1 MTAYAWCKSALA
13 WQKHRTR
20 GDISYKA
27 IKVSPVVK
35 ANSGFT
41 FIEMLLAAAIF
52 ALVGLASVAILS
64 SVTQSDEL
72 SQQASER
79 LIQLQRTML
88 MLERDFMQISVRH
101 VRIDGEAPQK
111 FRLFGEQFL
120 LDSEGH
126 GVSFTR
132 QGWRNPG
139 MILPRSEIQTVAYRL
154 QEGNLQ
160 RLFTLYPDAVTGTEP
175 KIQQLQTGLTGFE
188 VHYLQGEEWLER
200 WQDGN
205 FPQAVRITL
214 LDQYAGKLER
224 IFMLPDGAVADG
236 ARN

>member
-1 MTAYAWCKSALA
+1 V
-13 WQKHRTR
+13 RN
-20 GDISYKA
+20 
-27 IKVSPVVK
+27 
-35 ANSGFT
+35 ANGGFT

-79 LIQLQRTML
+79 LVQLQRTML

-101 VRIDGEAPQK
+101 VRIDGEAPSK

-120 LDSEGH
+120 LDSEDH
-126 GVSFTR
+126 GITFAR

-175 KIQQLQTGLTGFE
+175 KIQQLQSGLTGFE
-188 VHYLQGEEWLER
+188 VQYLQGEEWKER
-200 WQDGN
+200 WQDAN
-205 FPQAVRITL
+205 FPKAVKITL
-214 LDQYAGKLER
+214 IDESLGRVER
-224 IFMLPDGAVADG
+224 IFLLPDAVVADG
-236 ARN
+236 GRE

>member
-1 MTAYAWCKSALA
+1 MLKRSA
-13 WQKHRTR
+13 
-20 GDISYKA
+20 
-27 IKVSPVVK
+27 
-35 ANSGFT
+35 GFT

-52 ALVGLASVAILS
+52 AFVGLASVAVLS

-79 LIQLQRTML
+79 LVQLQRTML

-101 VRIDGEAPQK
+101 VRLNGEAPAK
-111 FRLFGEQFL
+111 HRLFGEKFL
-120 LDSEGH
+120 LDSEDH

-154 QEGNLQ
+154 QEGSLQ

-175 KIQQLQTGLTGFE
+175 KIQNLYQGLSGFE
-188 VHYLQGEEWLER
+188 IQYLQADEWQER
-200 WQDGN
+200 WQDAN
-205 FPQAVRITL
+205 FPAAVRVTL
-214 LDQYAGKLER
+214 TDELLGSVQR
-224 IFMLPDGAVADG
+224 VFILPDAVVADG
-236 ARN
+236 GRG

>member
-1 MTAYAWCKSALA
+1 
-13 WQKHRTR
+13 
-20 GDISYKA
+20 
-27 IKVSPVVK
+27 VVK

-52 ALVGLASVAILS
+52 ALVGLASVAVLT

-79 LIQLQRTML
+79 LVQLQRTML

-101 VRIDGEAPQK
+101 VRVNGEAAQK
-111 FRLFGEQFL
+111 YRLFGEKFL
-120 LDSEGH
+120 LESEDH
-126 GVSFTR
+126 GVSFAR

-154 QEGNLQ
+154 QEGTLQ

-175 KIQQLQTGLTGFE
+175 KVQQLQSGLSGFE
-188 VHYLQGEEWLER
+188 VHYLQGDEWQER
-200 WQDGN
+200 WQDAN
-205 FPQAVRITL
+205 FPAAVRITL
-214 LDQYAGKLER
+214 IDEHLGRLER
-224 IFMLPDGAVADG
+224 IFMLPDAAVAAG
-236 ARN
+236 AIE

>member
-1 MTAYAWCKSALA
+1 MAN
-13 WQKHRTR
+13 
-20 GDISYKA
+20 ISR
-27 IKVSPVVK
+27 
-35 ANSGFT
+35 GFT

-79 LIQLQRTML
+79 LVQLQRTML

-101 VRIDGEAPQK
+101 VRIDGEAPAK
-111 FRLFGEQFL
+111 YRLYGEKFL

-126 GVSFTR
+126 GVSFAR

-154 QEGNLQ
+154 QEGTLQ
-160 RLFTLYPDAVTGTEP
+160 RLFSLYPDAVTGTEP
-175 KIQQLQTGLTGFE
+175 KIQLLQSGLTGFE
-188 VHYLQGEEWLER
+188 LHYLQGEDWQES
-200 WQDGN
+200 WQDAN
-205 FPQAVRITL
+205 FPQAVRVTL
-214 LDQYAGKLER
+214 TDESLGSLQR
-224 IFMLPDGAVADG
+224 IFILPDAVVAAGGRD
-236 ARN
+236 

>member
-1 MTAYAWCKSALA
+1 M
-13 WQKHRTR
+13 
-20 GDISYKA
+20 
-27 IKVSPVVK
+27 VK

-52 ALVGLASVAILS
+52 ALVGLASVAILG

-175 KIQQLQTGLTGFE
+175 KIQLLQSNLTGFE
-188 VHYLQGEEWLER
+188 VHYLQGEEWQER
-200 WQDGN
+200 WQDAN
-205 FPQAVRITL
+205 FPAAVRITL
-214 LDQYAGKLER
+214 IDENLGRLER
-224 IFMLPDGAVADG
+224 IFMLPDAVVSEG
-236 ARN
+236 GIE

>member
-1 MTAYAWCKSALA
+1 VLKRSA
-13 WQKHRTR
+13 
-20 GDISYKA
+20 
-27 IKVSPVVK
+27 
-35 ANSGFT
+35 GFT

-52 ALVGLASVAILS
+52 AFVGLASVAVLS

-79 LIQLQRTML
+79 LVQLQRTML

-101 VRIDGEAPQK
+101 VRLNGEAPAK
-111 FRLFGEQFL
+111 HRLFGEKFL
-120 LDSEGH
+120 LDSEDH

-154 QEGNLQ
+154 QEGSLQ

-175 KIQQLQTGLTGFE
+175 KIQNLYQGLSGFE
-188 VHYLQGEEWLER
+188 IQYLQADEWQER
-200 WQDGN
+200 WQDAN
-205 FPQAVRITL
+205 FPAAVRVTL
-214 LDQYAGKLER
+214 TDELLGSVQR
-224 IFMLPDGAVADG
+224 VFILPDAVVADG
-236 ARN
+236 GRG